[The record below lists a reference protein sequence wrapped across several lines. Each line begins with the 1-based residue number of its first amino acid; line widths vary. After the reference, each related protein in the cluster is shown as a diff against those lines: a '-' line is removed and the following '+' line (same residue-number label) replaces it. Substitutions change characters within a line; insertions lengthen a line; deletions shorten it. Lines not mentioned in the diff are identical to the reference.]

1 MPKRTLR
8 NTNPYL
14 KDTDQEK
21 RLIAL
26 SVSTSTAIEGIQ
38 VLPQEILSWLQP
50 PAPTSA
56 RKRRSAL

>member
-1 MPKRTLR
+1 
-8 NTNPYL
+8 L
-14 KDTDQEK
+14 KDADQEK

-38 VLPQEILSWLQP
+38 VLPQEILSWLQSP
-50 PAPTSA
+50 VSTPA